1 MGFFENKIVTPFK
14 EFWGNNQTIGEFK
27 GTYSNI
33 SFIIMILIIFYI
45 LVKLMAS
52 IVNLVK
58 QPSSNVILLPG
69 MINSKHTMHIT
80 QNPNIKSS
88 IPIIRSKNKEEGLEF
103 TWSVWINISDLIYK
117 ENEYKN
123 IFHKGELNIS
133 TKPHTFG
140 LNTPLNG
147 PGLYIGPVKNQ
158 LVVIMNTFEN
168 LNEEI
173 IINDIPLNKWIN
185 VIITVYEQKKLDV
198 YINGNLTRRHIL
210 SSLPKQNYGDVYI
223 SANGG
228 FSGYTSKLEYWAK
241 TLSINNIQSIV
252 YSGPNLKAI
261 NNNND
266 LYNVPK
272 YLSIRWFFDDD
283 YNLN

>member
-1 MGFFENKIVTPFK
+1 MVDKDSIVNYIKSISSFN
-14 EFWGNNQTIGEFK
+14 ESE

-33 SFIIMILIIFYI
+33 SFFIMTLIIFYI

-69 MINSKHTMHIT
+69 KIDSKHTMHIT

-103 TWSVWINISDLIYK
+103 TWSVWINITDLMYK

-133 TKPHTFG
+133 TNPQTYG

-158 LVVIMNTFEN
+158 LVVIMNTFKN

>member
-1 MGFFENKIVTPFK
+1 MVDKDSIVNYIKSISSFN
-14 EFWGNNQTIGEFK
+14 ESE

-58 QPSSNVILLPG
+58 QPSSNVIILPG

-88 IPIIRSKNKEEGLEF
+88 LPIIRSKNEDDGLEF
-103 TWSVWINISDLIYK
+103 TWSVWININDLTYK